1 MSERTGPASAWLLY
15 AGEKDDDA
23 VTLFCFGAAGT
34 GGSQFRAWNQRT
46 PSWLRIVGVQ
56 LPGRE
61 ERYREALV
69 KDPHLLAARIG
80 AEVAASGARRFA
92 FFGHSFGALL
102 AFETTRALAA
112 LGQAPL
118 CLFAAAR
125 AAPQLPY
132 AYRKSYLFSN
142 ERFADV
148 LCGYGGLDRKTLDS
162 QRFRDF
168 YFPIVRS
175 DLEANTEYQ
184 YRAGPP
190 LAVPV
195 TVLMGRD
202 DKYCSAEEML
212 AWRDQTS
219 AAFVSQVWKG
229 GHFFFRDNME
239 LLLETITAAL
249 EPARHAP
256 ADAEAAFLV

>member
-1 MSERTGPASAWLLY
+1 MSMNKTVAPKSAWLLEP
-15 AGEKDDDA
+15 ADKDEDA
-23 VTLFCFGAAGT
+23 LTLFCFGAAGT
-34 GGSQFRAWNQRT
+34 GGSQFRSWNQRT
-46 PSWLRIVGVQ
+46 PPWLRVVGIQ

-61 ERYREALV
+61 ERYREELI
-69 KDPHLLAARIG
+69 KDPYLLAENIA
-80 AEVAASGARRFA
+80 AEVDASGRRRFA

-102 AFETTRALAA
+102 AYETIRALAA
-112 LGQAPL
+112 RSLAPV

-162 QRFRDF
+162 PRFRDF
-168 YFPIVRS
+168 YFPIIRS
-175 DLEANTEYQ
+175 DLEANTEYL
-184 YRAGPP
+184 YRPSAPMT
-190 LAVPV
+190 VPV
-195 TVLMGRD
+195 TVLMGKD

-219 AAFVSQVWKG
+219 GVFESQVWEG
-229 GHFFFRDNME
+229 GHFFFRDNVD
-239 LLLETITAAL
+239 LLLETITAAM
-249 EPARHAP
+249 ARQR
-256 ADAEAAFLV
+256 ADTATAILA